1 MLMNMSM
8 TPTTFDAWK
17 IDCNSVQSMDNGTR
31 YYARAT
37 HACQQCTNFLCYY
50 VLRVEFEN
58 PTCKQLQLGNSP
70 LTTCE

>member
-17 IDCNSVQSMDNGTR
+17 IDCNSVQSMYNGTR
-31 YYARAT
+31 
-37 HACQQCTNFLCYY
+37 
-50 VLRVEFEN
+50 VEYEN

-70 LTTCE
+70 LTTRE